1 MIGINL
7 VKHVSKWTLRFL
19 FLNLAIFSSFSSIR
33 SLLYEFS
40 LVIRVEHARYYCGFY
55 CHAKVR
61 AYARCEAIQQSVGH
75 NRPDS
80 RPGTKYANLADVGA
94 GLTKTINAN
103 DCMCSYIDGFIK
115 ISIRTRAWVERDEK
129 GSRDG
134 PKRKE
139 KTPHGARVE
148 VQYYLAA
155 VWNRPLHSVRIDY

>member
-1 MIGINL
+1 MRFKIEFAISI
-7 VKHVSKWTLRFL
+7 SKSCYSLL
-19 FLNLAIFSSFSSIR
+19 FR
-33 SLLYEFS
+33 SLYEFS

-61 AYARCEAIQQSVGH
+61 AYARCGAIQQSVEH

-115 ISIRTRAWVERDEK
+115 ISIRTRARIERDDNS
-129 GSRDG
+129 GRNG

-139 KTPHGARVE
+139 KTPHGARGGSTILFSQCETVR
-148 VQYYLAA
+148 A
-155 VWNRPLHSVRIDY
+155 LHSVRIDY